1 MSEATAEDRLSEA
14 ESRHEALA
22 EQVRLLERRAYLTPE
37 EQRTVAELKKQ
48 KLAAKDEVHALRR
61 A

>member
-22 EQVRLLERRAYLTPE
+22 KQVRLLERRAYLTPE